1 MIPVFDGH
9 NDFLL
14 RLLRDPARREAIWL
28 TGEGKGHLDLPRMKA
43 GVFVGG
49 FFAVYIPSP
58 EVEGAPDTEA
68 IMDAPPYD
76 LPLPALRAALR
87 HLEALAGRTRSE
99 DRFAPR
105 TLDLDVIALSGPR
118 GDEHLDHA
126 ETDVAHVVVP
136 WADVEPDRRLRDGG
150 RTLAERAAPLRDR
163 LSAFTPS

>member
-1 MIPVFDGH
+1 MTSRP
-9 NDFLL
+9 L
-14 RLLRDPARREAIWL
+14 RRAVVALGSNIEPERWVPWAIARLQARFRDVLVSTAYRAAAVGPP
-28 TGEGKGHLDLPRMKA
+28 GQPP
-43 GVFVGG
+43 FVN
-49 FFAVYIPSP
+49 AV
-58 EVEGAPDTEA
+58 VVLAT
-68 IMDAPPYD
+68 D